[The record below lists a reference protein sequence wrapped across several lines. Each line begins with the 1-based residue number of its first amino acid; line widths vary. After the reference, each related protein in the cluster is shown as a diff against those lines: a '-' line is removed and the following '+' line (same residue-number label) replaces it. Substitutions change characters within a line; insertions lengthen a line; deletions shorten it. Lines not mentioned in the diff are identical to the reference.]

1 MANQIFIGLA
11 RTLHLR
17 ETLKRYQTRRPVRM
31 PARGETMKRISTRSV
46 ALAFA
51 IAATT
56 GAVRAQG
63 PAIATPINNWNF
75 MNHSSTIAEGAL
87 RGQASVMSAAGEL
100 AYLDSLASINYQ
112 EAYRRAIDNS
122 VAYTKAYY
130 EKRELRAEFYEKYG
144 RKPFV
149 GEARKKVIEFY
160 QPKKLTADQFNAE
173 TGQLTWPH
181 ILRQSQYAPIKVEID
196 SLFESRN
203 FKNSG
208 NGSVTQLKLS
218 QLIRSMAALL
228 RENIDSMSAEQY
240 ISAQEYLRSV
250 DAESKNAVMPKVAD
264 QADATGTVPINAT
277 VPNPTTPPGGIP
289 QAIVPSENAKG

>member
-1 MANQIFIGLA
+1 MDNQK
-11 RTLHLR
+11 T
-17 ETLKRYQTRRPVRM
+17 TSKRG
-31 PARGETMKRISTRSV
+31 PADKSESEEIMKRITKKTVS
-46 ALAFA
+46 LAFA

-56 GAVRAQG
+56 SMGAAQG
-63 PAIATPINNWNF
+63 PAIATPINNWSF
-75 MNHSSTIAEGAL
+75 MNHSSTIAEGAM

-130 EKRELRAEFYEKYG
+130 EKRELRAEFHEKYS

-149 GEARKKVIEFY
+149 GEARKKVVEFY
-160 QPKKLTADQFNAE
+160 QPKKLTADQFNAQ

-196 SLFESRN
+196 TLFETRN
-203 FKNSG
+203 FENSG

-218 QLIRSMAALL
+218 QLIRSLAALL

-240 ISAQEYLRSV
+240 INAQEYLRSV
-250 DAESKNAVMPKVAD
+250 DAESKNAVLPKVAD
-264 QADATGTVPINAT
+264 QPNAPVTVPINAT
-277 VPNPTTPPGGIP
+277 VPTPTVPNGGAPGTAVSNDG
-289 QAIVPSENAKG
+289 VKG

>member
-1 MANQIFIGLA
+1 
-11 RTLHLR
+11 
-17 ETLKRYQTRRPVRM
+17 
-31 PARGETMKRISTRSV
+31 MKRTTTKSV
-46 ALAFA
+46 ALVFA

-56 GAVRAQG
+56 GVAAAQG
-63 PAIATPINNWNF
+63 PAIAAPISNWNF

-149 GEARKKVIEFY
+149 GEARKKVVEFY
-160 QPKKLTADQFNAE
+160 QPKKLTADQFNAQ

-181 ILRQSQYAPIKVEID
+181 ILRQSQYAPIKAEID
-196 SLFESRN
+196 SLFESRK
-203 FKNSG
+203 FENSG

-218 QLIRSMAALL
+218 QLVRSMAALL
-228 RENIDSMSAEQY
+228 RENIDTMSAEQY
-240 ISAQEYLRSV
+240 IDAQEYLRSV
-250 DAESKNAVMPKVAD
+250 DAESKNTVLPKVAE
-264 QADATGTVPINAT
+264 QGDAPAAVPINTT
-277 VPNPTTPPGGIP
+277 VPNPAIP
-289 QAIVPSENAKG
+289 NATAPSAPLSDTAKG

>member
-1 MANQIFIGLA
+1 M
-11 RTLHLR
+11 
-17 ETLKRYQTRRPVRM
+17 PVK
-31 PARGETMKRISTRSV
+31 GETMKRNSTRSV

-56 GAVRAQG
+56 GVAGAQG

-149 GEARKKVIEFY
+149 GEARKKVVEFY

-203 FKNSG
+203 FENSG
-208 NGSVTQLKLS
+208 SGSVTQLKLS

-240 ISAQEYLRSV
+240 INAQEYLRSV
-250 DAESKNAVMPKVAD
+250 DAESKNAVMPKVAA
-264 QADATGTVPINAT
+264 QADVPATVPVNAT
-277 VPNPTTPPGGIP
+277 VPNT
-289 QAIVPSENAKG
+289 VPNGEVSSPAVSGDNAKG